1 MEIYKIITDYIYT
14 KVYIILIF
22 INIIQNY
29 YLTLYET
36 ILITA
41 KSHNMRRYIALMA
54 CFSIL
59 SVTVVAQVFSEQFS
73 IEKVRTMK
81 ELALAPYEAVP
92 FIYLPVEPIGPRKP
106 YVENLTAG
114 ILRETEERCNGP
126 TSTLEPTT

>member
-1 MEIYKIITDYIYT
+1 
-14 KVYIILIF
+14 
-22 INIIQNY
+22 
-29 YLTLYET
+29 
-36 ILITA
+36 
-41 KSHNMRRYIALMA
+41 MA

-92 FIYLPVEPIGPRKP
+92 FIELPVEPVGPRKP

-114 ILRETEERCNGP
+114 VLRETEERCNGP